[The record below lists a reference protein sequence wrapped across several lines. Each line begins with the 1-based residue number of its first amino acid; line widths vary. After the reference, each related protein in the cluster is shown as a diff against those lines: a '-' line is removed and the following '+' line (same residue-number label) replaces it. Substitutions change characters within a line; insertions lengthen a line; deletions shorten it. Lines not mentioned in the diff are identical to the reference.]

1 MRSVLCRVCFA
12 IRAFQPGFPLF
23 YARRSRRGGRIDPA
37 LLPVSVSVF
46 MRRKRLLKKLFSASR
61 SGGKDRRP
69 PALFHRPHASSAQ
82 LRRLLQLRA
91 GDLPCQLPPRIP
103 PPLHGPLPSVT
114 GITPNRT
121 RRAMPP
127 SSAVTYARRCRRS
140 IRTGQPSNAANG
152 PSSTCHV
159 PSS

>member
-1 MRSVLCRVCFA
+1 MRSVLRRVCFA

-61 SGGKDRRP
+61 SGGKDRRAARSLSSP
-69 PALFHRPHASSAQ
+69 TRIVRTAPAAPSASRRRSSVPAPAADPASASWSAA
-82 LRRLLQLRA
+82 LRH
-91 GDLPCQLPPRIP
+91 GD
-103 PPLHGPLPSVT
+103 
-114 GITPNRT
+114 NAE
-121 RRAMPP
+121 RAMPP